1 MRFVKVEGAGNDY
14 VLIEEFD
21 REIDDPAE
29 LSRQISSR
37 HCGVGS
43 DGLLLVGPAGEEAAV
58 RMRIF
63 NADGSEGMMC
73 GNGLRCVVRYLV
85 ETGRLSGAEG
95 TEVDV
100 QTASGIR
107 RARLGVSGA
116 VEVDMGVPSFVPD
129 SLPCDLPG
137 DGTRPAKH
145 PLPVGLE
152 NGVDGAYAVSVGNPH
167 LVLRVDEVKTFD
179 LGRHATALQASPRL
193 GQGANIHGVQVAGDN
208 SLIVRPWERGSGAT
222 QACGTG
228 AVAVA
233 AVACALGWIKSEP
246 VRTQVNIEMPGGSL
260 GVRLESTGAAW
271 LSGPARL
278 VFVGEWPMP
287 ESTAGQTT

>member
-1 MRFVKVEGAGNDY
+1 VRFFKVEGAGNDY
-14 VLIEEFD
+14 VLIDEFD
-21 REIDDPAE
+21 QEIGDPAE
-29 LSRQISSR
+29 LSRRVSNR
-37 HCGVGS
+37 HCGIGS
-43 DGLLLVGPAGEEAAV
+43 DGLLVVGPGAGETAA

-85 ETGRLSGAEG
+85 ETGRVSGAEG

-100 QTASGIR
+100 QTASGVR
-107 RARLGVSGA
+107 RARLDASGS
-116 VEVDMGVPSFVPD
+116 VEVDMGAPSFLPD

-145 PLPVGLE
+145 PLPVDLE
-152 NGVDGAYAVSVGNPH
+152 EGVEGAYAVSVGNPH
-167 LVLRVDEVKTFD
+167 LVLRVDDVEAFD
-179 LGRHATALQASPRL
+179 LARHATALQASPRL
-193 GQGANIHGVQVAGDN
+193 GQGANVHGVQVVGES

-246 VRTQVNIEMPGGSL
+246 VRTEVNIDMPGGSL
-260 GVRLESTGAAW
+260 GVRLEAHGAAW

-287 ESTAGQTT
+287 GLST